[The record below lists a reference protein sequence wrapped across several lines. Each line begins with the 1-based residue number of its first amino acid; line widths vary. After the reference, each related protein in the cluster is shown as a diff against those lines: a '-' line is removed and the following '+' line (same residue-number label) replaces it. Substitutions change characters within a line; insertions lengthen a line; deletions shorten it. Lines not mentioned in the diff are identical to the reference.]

1 VKWAKLSLLTS
12 SFFVTLRAKNYYNW
26 INILQSFQKIKVA
39 WFFERRCVIRVQK
52 LTRVLRKVLSETHIC
67 QCSMY
72 DKLCGLGPLIHS
84 SVTRQ

>member
-1 VKWAKLSLLTS
+1 
-12 SFFVTLRAKNYYNW
+12 
-26 INILQSFQKIKVA
+26 VA